1 MLNSVYLES
10 LDKLSYVTQ
19 HLTDAQLSLLNAIN
33 SKSRFEQ
40 LMEALPDDWEKTHK
54 LNFYTDIPSTIYAF
68 RNLTKY
74 KGKTCIYERTVLS
87 VIVNDK
93 HKAVPSSYY
102 EHLKRDYDYPPEEDK
117 WKVDHDLTE
126 FVPASFHVDH
136 RLIWIMSEKEVN
148 PDSNIPI
155 QNADAT
161 YSINVYIPSAET
173 LANVETLK
181 LNNYI

>member
-1 MLNSVYLES
+1 MLNSVYFEKLG
-10 LDKLSYVTQ
+10 KLSNATQ

-54 LNFYTDIPSTIYAF
+54 INIYTDIPSTIYAF
-68 RNLTKY
+68 RNLAKY
-74 KGKTCIYERTVLS
+74 RGKNCIYERSVIS
-87 VIVNDK
+87 VIVSDK
-93 HKAVPSSYY
+93 HKATPSRYY
-102 EHLKRDYDYPPEEDK
+102 EHFKRDYDYPPEEDK

-126 FVPASFHVDH
+126 FFPASFHVDH
-136 RLIWIMSEKEVN
+136 RLIWVMREREVEPNSGMSIE
-148 PDSNIPI
+148 
-155 QNADAT
+155 NADFT

-181 LNNYI
+181 LNNSI